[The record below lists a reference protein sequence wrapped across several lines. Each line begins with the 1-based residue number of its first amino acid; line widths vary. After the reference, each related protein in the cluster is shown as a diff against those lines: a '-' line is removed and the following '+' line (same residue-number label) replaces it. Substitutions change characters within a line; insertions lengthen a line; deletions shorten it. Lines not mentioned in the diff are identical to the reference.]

1 MSSFPLITSTQTTTV
16 IGSYTLKYEM
26 RLMINFHEEQILEMR
41 PYFSSDIFISELY
54 FKIDKHEYISKD
66 TSSNIVR
73 QSNIMTS

>member
-1 MSSFPLITSTQTTTV
+1 
-16 IGSYTLKYEM
+16 
-26 RLMINFHEEQILEMR
+26 MINFHEEQILEMR